1 MRISKKRTYC
11 WQMILP
17 PNQDIQEKLNQGVG
31 IRELTT
37 GNMVEINKYTYHL
50 SYLLGTQFAGR

>member
-1 MRISKKRTYC
+1 
-11 WQMILP
+11 MILL
-17 PNQDIQEKLNQGVG
+17 PNQDIQEKLNQGVE
-31 IRELTT
+31 IRKLTT